1 MWSNERESLI
11 KGFNFYVRCRTTNMT
26 LGTVSGN
33 PDIHRE
39 FIISKIPEDDK
50 KRLEKEIEEYQ
61 IAKDSSQSLNEE
73 IERKIT
79 IFPQAKFYFT
89 YDGRVFDPAYDIIPE
104 GVEGEYKIVPFIY
117 DYQFRG
123 AFKESIAMLSKAS
136 GKKKASADDDTSDL
150 IADKYSCSGITAHK
164 KVVDGNW
171 FVINR
176 KIPMFIPESFINDF
190 GEEIPTYDKNGKLKL
205 LQRAIRADT
214 AQGPRVALTS
224 SEIVPT
230 GTEYYFGIR
239 LLNIKDLNPC
249 LETLDYKSLVGML
262 QWRGGGMGT
271 FIWTLANKDGVPYD
285 DLPVDQFTEEDL
297 NIIRTIEKVHPGMV
311 DLSRLNIGISD
322 TKTETAEVSA
332 PKKRGRKPKK
342 AVE

>member
-11 KGFNFYVRCRTTNMT
+11 KGFTFYVRCRTTNMT

-33 PDIHRE
+33 PDVHRE
-39 FIISKIPEDDK
+39 FIISKIPDDDK

-61 IAKDSSQSLNEE
+61 IAKESSQSLTEE

-79 IFPQAKFYFT
+79 IFPQAKFYFA
-89 YDGRVFDPAYDIIPE
+89 YDGRVFDPTYDIIPDNL
-104 GVEGEYKIVPFIY
+104 EGEYKIAPFIY

-123 AFKESIAMLSKAS
+123 AFKESISMLSKAT
-136 GKKKASADDDTSDL
+136 GKKKTQEDDKSDL
-150 IADKYSCSGITAHK
+150 VADKYSCATITAYK

-176 KIPMFIPESFINDF
+176 KIPMIIPDYFVDDF
-190 GEEIPTYDKNGKLKL
+190 GEKISTYDKNGKLKL
-205 LQRAIRADT
+205 LQRAIRAET

-224 SEIVPT
+224 SEIVPA

-239 LLNIKDLNPC
+239 LLNIKDLNSC

-271 FIWTLANKDGVPYD
+271 FIWTLANKDGIPYD

-297 NIIRTIEKVHPGMV
+297 NIIQTIEKVHPGMV
-311 DLSRLNIGISD
+311 DLSRLNFKVSD
-322 TKTETAEVSA
+322 KKKDTLEEA

-342 AVE
+342 VTK